1 MLQASTRLKL
11 VVTSRAALGLWRWEH
26 EFQVDPLALPDPHTA
41 RRPETLEHV
50 ASVALFVE
58 RARARRAGFVIG
70 DHNATAVA
78 EICVRLDGLPL
89 ALELAAAA
97 VKVLPPQ
104 DILVRLQAR
113 LDLPVE
119 AGGDFP
125 GRHHSLRAA
134 IGWSYDLLTF
144 AEQALL

>member
-1 MLQASTRLKL
+1 
-11 VVTSRAALGLWRWEH
+11 G
-26 EFQVDPLALPDPHTA
+26 

-104 DILVRLQAR
+104 EILVRLQAR

-134 IGWSYDLLTF
+134 IRWSYDLLTF
-144 AEQALL
+144 EEQALLRRLAVFAGGFSLGATQAICAGEGTPESDILPLLAQL